1 MKILLLKGNDIRGH
15 LTEDLFEGYT
25 QLEELNLVGNDLRSV
40 GSNAFRQLPNLK
52 RLDLSHNAMR
62 SRSFTK
68 YSFTGLKNIE
78 TLNLAGDN
86 IIQFDSA
93 TFNFIPTLQV
103 LDMSGNRKLEIL
115 GGIENMFRPLQNLTK
130 LKTTSIDLEKIPANI
145 FWNLTELTIVDL
157 SKNSITKWGTG
168 LFKDQEKLQQLV
180 LANNKITTIDEKSLK
195 NLNYLRELDISNNM
209 FNCDCNLKWFPN
221 FIRKGTVFIDNAD
234 NIVCKS
240 TTKKIN

>member
-1 MKILLLKGNDIRGH
+1 MTWLGG
-15 LTEDLFEGYT
+15 
-25 QLEELNLVGNDLRSV
+25 LRSV

-68 YSFTGLKNIE
+68 YSFSGLKNIE

-130 LKTTSIDLEKIPANI
+130 IEN
-145 FWNLTELTIVDL
+145 
-157 SKNSITKWGTG
+157 
-168 LFKDQEKLQQLV
+168 
-180 LANNKITTIDEKSLK
+180 
-195 NLNYLRELDISNNM
+195 DIN
-209 FNCDCNLKWFPN
+209 
-221 FIRKGTVFIDNAD
+221 
-234 NIVCKS
+234 
-240 TTKKIN
+240 